1 MSLSVLRIVDNRFLA
16 IVYDTI
22 QPVEKPS
29 TIDNYELVGL
39 ITRASAK
46 RIEAAMMNL
55 IMRELQ
61 INERFQYKFWSS
73 KWAHVELSVRSVED
87 KLK

>member
-1 MSLSVLRIVDNRFLA
+1 MLRIVDNRFLA

-39 ITRASAK
+39 ITRVSAK

-61 INERFQYKFWSS
+61 INERFQYKF
-73 KWAHVELSVRSVED
+73 
-87 KLK
+87 